1 MHKIRNVLIVGL
13 WHQGVVAAACL
24 ADWGYNVTA
33 IDSDSNKVME
43 LNHANAPIFEPG
55 LNDLLSQGIVS
66 KRLIFSLGEPSII
79 KNAQV
84 VLIAHDTPVDEN
96 DISDLSGVF
105 EAVNF
110 ILPNLSDGVVIHIT
124 AQVPVGT
131 CDEISEL
138 IKSKRPSLKFSLAY
152 SPENLRLGQ
161 AINLYRTPM
170 LPVIGSDD
178 KHAFEVLK
186 NFYSHASVDWQFS
199 SLRTA
204 EMLKHALNAF
214 LALSITFANELGN
227 LCDKIGV
234 DGHRL
239 GQLLRLE
246 PRIGAKAMLMPG
258 LGFSGGTLARDV
270 QTLRGIGKAFS
281 LDMLLLDSL
290 WNVNQHQNKLVL
302 RRLNEYFKGSLAGRK
317 ICVLGLTY
325 KPDTSTLRRS
335 AALEIIADLVAAGV
349 EVTASDPLADR
360 GELKSYKHFQFHESE
375 SDALIGADALLLV
388 TPWSNYK
395 NFSFIEAQKNMSGKL
410 VFDTANLWQEA
421 EITGVGMDYM
431 NIGGGKLFG
440 DKA

>member
-1 MHKIRNVLIVGL
+1 MKNVLVVGL
-13 WHQGVVAAACL
+13 WHQGIVAAACL
-24 ADWGYNVTA
+24 ADWGYNVIA
-33 IDSDSNKVME
+33 IDPDSNKISE
-43 LNHANAPIFEPG
+43 LNQGKAPIFEPG
-55 LNDLLSQGIVS
+55 LNELLNQGLVA
-66 KRLIFSLGEPSII
+66 KRLMFSRGEPLQI
-79 KNAQV
+79 KGAEV
-84 VLIAHDTPVDEN
+84 VLIAHDTPVDAN

-105 EAVNF
+105 EAVEF
-110 ILPNLSDGVVIHIT
+110 ILPHLSDGVVIHIT

-131 CDEISEL
+131 CDQISVL
-138 IKSKRPSLKFSLAY
+138 IKIKRPSLKFSLAY

-170 LPVIGSDD
+170 LPVIGSDSQQ
-178 KHAFEVLK
+178 ALEVLE
-186 NFYSHASVDWQFS
+186 NFYSHANVKWQFC

-204 EMLKHALNAF
+204 EMLKHTLNAF

-270 QTLRGIGKAFS
+270 QTLRGIGKIAN
-281 LDMLLLDSL
+281 LDMLLLDAL

-302 RRLNEYFKGSLAGRK
+302 RRLNEYFKGFLVNKK

-335 AALEIIADLVAAGV
+335 AAIEIIDDLLAAGA

-360 GELKSYKHFQFHESE
+360 QELRSYKQFQFYESASE
-375 SDALIGADALLLV
+375 ALVGADVLLLV

-395 NFSFIEAQKNMSGKL
+395 NLDFIDARNKMAGKL
-410 VFDTANLWQEA
+410 VFDTANLWRET
-421 EITGVGMDYM
+421 EVTGAGMDYI

-440 DKA
+440 DLA

>member
-1 MHKIRNVLIVGL
+1 MKNVLVVGL

-24 ADWGYNVTA
+24 SDWGYSVTA
-33 IDSDSNKVME
+33 IDSDPHKISE
-43 LNHANAPIFEPG
+43 LSTGKAPIFEPG
-55 LNDLLSQGIVS
+55 LDQLLQKGLLEKSLRFS
-66 KRLIFSLGEPSII
+66 KGEAQEI
-79 KNAQV
+79 KSAEV
-84 VLIAHDTPVDEN
+84 VLIAHDTPVDAN

-105 EAVNF
+105 QAVED
-110 ILPNLSDGVVIHIT
+110 LSPHLSDNVIIHIT

-131 CDEISEL
+131 CDQIASL
-138 IKSKRPSLKFSLAY
+138 IRLGRPHLKFDLAY

-170 LPVIGSDD
+170 LPVIGSDNQN
-178 KHAFEVLK
+178 AFETLEK
-186 NFYSHASVDWQFS
+186 FYSQANVKWQFC

-246 PRIGAKAMLMPG
+246 PRIGVKAMLMPG

-270 QTLRGIGKAFS
+270 QTLRGIGKAVC
-281 LDMLLLDSL
+281 LDTALLDAL
-290 WNVNQHQNKLVL
+290 WSVNQHQNKLVL
-302 RRLNEYFKGSLAGRK
+302 RRLNDYFKGSLVGKR

-335 AALEIIADLVAAGV
+335 AALEIIDDLVASGAK
-349 EVTASDPLADR
+349 VTASDPMADR
-360 GELKSYKHFQFHESE
+360 EQLKAYKQFDFYETAAN
-375 SDALIGADALLLV
+375 ALIGADVLLLV
-388 TPWSNYK
+388 TPWSEYK
-395 NFSFIEAQKNMSGKL
+395 NLSFIDVQKNMSGKL
-410 VFDTANLWQEA
+410 VFDTANLWKETA
-421 EITGVGMDYM
+421 VTESGMEYI

-440 DKA
+440 DNS

>member
-1 MHKIRNVLIVGL
+1 MKNVLVVGL
-13 WHQGVVAAACL
+13 WHQGIIAAACL

-33 IDSDSNKVME
+33 IDSDSNKISE
-43 LNHANAPIFEPG
+43 LNQGKAPIFEPG
-55 LNDLLSQGIVS
+55 LNELLNQGLVA
-66 KRLIFSLGEPSII
+66 KRLMFSRGEAPKI
-79 KNAQV
+79 KSAEV

-105 EAVNF
+105 EAVEF
-110 ILPNLSDGVVIHIT
+110 ILPHLSDGVVIHIT

-131 CDEISEL
+131 CDQISDL
-138 IKSKRPSLKFSLAY
+138 LKFKRPSLKFSLAY

-170 LPVIGSDD
+170 LPVIGSDSQ
-178 KHAFEVLK
+178 HAFEVLE
-186 NFYSHASVDWQFS
+186 NFYAHANVNWQFC

-239 GQLLRLE
+239 GKLLRLE

-270 QTLRGIGKAFS
+270 QTLRGIGKTVN
-281 LDMLLLDSL
+281 LDTLLLDAL

-302 RRLNEYFKGSLAGRK
+302 HRLNEYFKGSLVGKK

-335 AALEIIADLVAAGV
+335 AALEIIDDLVAAGAN
-349 EVTASDPLADR
+349 VTASDPLADR
-360 GELKSYKHFQFHESE
+360 NELKSYGHFQFYESVP
-375 SDALIGADALLLV
+375 DALIGADALLLV
-388 TPWSNYK
+388 TPWSQYK
-395 NFSFIEAQKNMSGKL
+395 NFSFVDAQKIMSGKL
-410 VFDTANLWQEA
+410 VFDTANFWQEA
-421 EITGVGMDYM
+421 VVTGAGMDYM

-440 DKA
+440 DNA